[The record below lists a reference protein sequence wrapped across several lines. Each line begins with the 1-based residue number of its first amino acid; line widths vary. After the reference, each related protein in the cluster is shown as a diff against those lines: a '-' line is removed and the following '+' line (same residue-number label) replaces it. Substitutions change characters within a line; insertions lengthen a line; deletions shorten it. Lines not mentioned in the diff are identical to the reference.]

1 MAEKSSPSCLRKA
14 APATSKAL
22 DFVKGHFIKMGWHSS
37 LPTNPEDRKIFL
49 TSFFKA
55 LTEDNPY
62 HPVDV
67 PYNRTIPAFFK
78 QIQSALIENVYPN
91 EASHL
96 KAFKSWVHYANF
108 DKSKTAKSEEP
119 KRLPTQADIKA
130 TYQAETSKSLIEQAN
145 HIANLIDMSPTLA
158 ELPQFYEHRRA
169 LVNELILRGLQYPSI
184 LNK

>member
-1 MAEKSSPSCLRKA
+1 
-14 APATSKAL
+14 
-22 DFVKGHFIKMGWHSS
+22 MGWHSS

-55 LTEDNPY
+55 ITEDNPY

-67 PYNRTIPAFFK
+67 PYNRTIPVFFK
-78 QIQSALIENVYPN
+78 QIQNALIENVFPN

-96 KAFKSWVHYANF
+96 KAFKSWVQYADF
-108 DKSKTAKSEEP
+108 DRSKTPKPEKP
-119 KRLPTQADIKA
+119 KRQPTLADIKA

-145 HIANLIDMSPTLA
+145 NMATLIDMSPSLA
-158 ELPQFYEHRRA
+158 ESPQFYQHRRA